1 MRASVWRCSGSVF
14 CGGTGHR
21 DFRRQNRPGQSDSE
35 NGVLKTGFGK
45 RGFGKR
51 DSEKRESEKRD
62 SEKRDSEKR
71 DSENGIR
78 KIYVEKSAVRLSV
91 CLAGQG
97 RGQGRAAGQGPNKEY
112 KIRKNKTYK
121 TSQWPKVTG
130 THGGLHS
137 GLRPRAPTSL
147 TELLPINVFT

>member
-1 MRASVWRCSGSVF
+1 MRASDDVLGAFFVAEPATEIFADR
-14 CGGTGHR
+14 TG
-21 DFRRQNRPGQSDSE
+21 PDSRIR
-35 NGVLKTGFGK
+35 KTGFGK
-45 RGFGKR
+45 RGLENGIRKKKR
-51 DSEKRESEKRD
+51 DSKKG
-62 SEKRDSEKR
+62 

-91 CLAGQG
+91 CLAEQG
-97 RGQGRAAGQGPNKEY
+97 RGQGRATGQGPNKEY

-137 GLRPRAPTSL
+137 GLRPRAPTS
-147 TELLPINVFT
+147 I